1 MTFDIRNFYTNTSID
16 HRTIANNKMLPEI
29 LGKEGCKA
37 HKGLMDAQNK
47 ENSIHISRQ
56 WFFWS

>member
-56 WFFWS
+56 